1 MVDITD
7 ADYGHAKRVCKEFEI
22 KNLEQYH
29 DLCVQCSNEQ
39 ICQTMYLRALD
50 RNMCIKTYEL
60 DQAKY
65 LSAPR
70 LALLG
75 L

>member
-1 MVDITD
+1 MNTWMIRKNSMRHYDLKKSTVFYSHLNMVDITD

-39 ICQTMYLRALD
+39 IC
-50 RNMCIKTYEL
+50 
-60 DQAKY
+60 
-65 LSAPR
+65 
-70 LALLG
+70 
-75 L
+75 

>member
-1 MVDITD
+1 MADITD

-39 ICQTMYLRALD
+39 IC
-50 RNMCIKTYEL
+50 
-60 DQAKY
+60 
-65 LSAPR
+65 
-70 LALLG
+70 
-75 L
+75 